1 MYCKIKIM
9 IIIVSLFAVGLFI
22 NVDAEAAE
30 KTIGSFCYTYD
41 ELTQNSIWITKIDII
56 KEKNIQTL
64 RVPSKIDGKKVVKI
78 GRKEDKRD
86 KFGDVVDS
94 DNIFGIFLSE
104 DSNQLEPENIL
115 NKTRKIKNIIL
126 PETLKNMTPNCF
138 VRVQAGKSI
147 NIPKGL
153 TNNVLYLSRRVRW
166 KKFDISTQNKKYKV
180 KNGMILSKGGKKTY
194 GFVGPGNQ
202 AVIPQGVKTL
212 GEKTF
217 YGAEVKSIHIPKSVN
232 KIERDAFSYL
242 KSVQIQ
248 IDRANKNYGVASG
261 CLYSKRSGRLVLG
274 VVKEGVIK
282 IPKGVTSVDVR
293 TVFCGKNIVR
303 IKFPKTM
310 KTLGYGWDGSLCDGN
325 YNGDKYFQ
333 GNKLE
338 LHFKGKVPPKL
349 GNGVAFSFDSIS
361 HVKITV
367 PKGTKPAYK
376 NAFRQTLG
384 DNVYP
389 VMEGIEVTIQ
399 ER

>member
-86 KFGDVVDS
+86 KFGDVADS
-94 DNIFGIFLSE
+94 DNIFGISLNE

-115 NKTRKIKNIIL
+115 KKTAKIKNIIL
-126 PETLKNMTPNCF
+126 PETLTDMTPNCF
-138 VRVQAGKSI
+138 LRVQDGKSI
-147 NIPKGL
+147 TIPKGL
-153 TNNVLYLSRRVRW
+153 TKNVLYLGRMVRW
-166 KKFDISTQNKKYKV
+166 RKFVISTQNKKYKV

-202 AVIPQGVKTL
+202 AVIPKGVKTL
-212 GEKTF
+212 GERTF
-217 YGAEVKSIHIPKSVN
+217 YGAKVTSIRIPKSVN
-232 KIERDAFSYL
+232 KIERDVFSYL
-242 KSVQIQ
+242 KSVHIQ

-274 VVKEGVIK
+274 IAKEGVVK
-282 IPKGVTSVDVR
+282 IPPKVTCVNDK
-293 TVFCGKNIVR
+293 TVFCGKNISE
-303 IKFPKTM
+303 IIFPKTM
-310 KTLGYGWDGSLCDGN
+310 KTLGYGWSN
-325 YNGDKYFQ
+325 SFIIENIQGDT
-333 GNKLE
+333 LE
-338 LHFKGKVPPKL
+338 LIFKGKVPPMPEK
-349 GNGVAFSFDSIS
+349 GVVFLFPSIS
-361 HVKITV
+361 CVKITV
-367 PKGTKPAYK
+367 PQKKKAVYQLAFWDATRSPA
-376 NAFRQTLG
+376 
-384 DNVYP
+384 
-389 VMEGIEVTIQ
+389 MEGTDVTIQ

>member
-1 MYCKIKIM
+1 MKRTIKNVT
-9 IIIVSLFAVGLFI
+9 IVLMLFTACLFI
-22 NVDAEAAE
+22 NVNAGAAE
-30 KTIGSFCYTYD
+30 KTIGGFCYTYE
-41 ELTQNSIWITKIDII
+41 ELTQDSIWITKIDVI
-56 KEKNIQTL
+56 KQKNIHTL

-78 GRKEDKRD
+78 GRYTDEEND
-86 KFGDVVDS
+86 FVES
-94 DNIFGIFLSE
+94 DNIFGIYRSE
-104 DSNQLEPENIL
+104 DD
-115 NKTRKIKNIIL
+115 NKLKPKDIIKKVAKIKNIIL
-126 PETLKNMTPNCF
+126 PETLTDMTPNSF
-138 VRVQAGKSI
+138 LYLQDGKSI
-147 NIPKGL
+147 TIPKGL
-153 TNNVLYLSRRVRW
+153 TKNILHLCEIKW

-180 KNGMILSKGGKKTY
+180 KNGIILSKGGKKTY

-202 AVIPQGVKTL
+202 AVIPHGVKTL
-212 GEKTF
+212 GERTF
-217 YGAEVKSIHIPKSVN
+217 YGAKVTNIRIPKSVN
-232 KIERDAFSYL
+232 KIERDVFTYL

-310 KTLGYGWDGSLCDGN
+310 KTLGYGWDSSLCDGN

-333 GNKLE
+333 GNELE
-338 LHFKGKVPPKL
+338 LQFKGKVPPKL

-389 VMEGIEVTIQ
+389 AMEGIKVTIQ